1 MASRKIVFVAF
12 QDQPNLG
19 IGYMASVLLG
29 ERFDVEVLD
38 FRLGSREILER
49 IQKADPLLVGFSVI
63 FQYYT
68 PEYADLASYLRD
80 HSVTC
85 LLCAG
90 GHYPSLQ
97 YEEALDLMR
106 DVDCVVRFEGEDT
119 LTEIAHRL
127 SEGRDWRD
135 VRSIAYRADGRIVA
149 TPLRPLIA
157 DLDRLPFP
165 KRWNFDYQCLGIRVT
180 SLLASRGC
188 VRNCAFCSIRRFY
201 SIPPGG
207 GLRRTRSPGNVLD
220 EMLELYRD
228 HDVRIFLFQ
237 DDDFSMMSP
246 RDRDWVEGFLDRL
259 ARTEMAGSIM
269 WKISCRA
276 DEIEERLFRKLK
288 AAGMWLAY
296 LGIES
301 GNGEGLRVLNKQI
314 SVEQNRRA
322 IGLLKDLGV
331 RYDFGFMLFDPSS
344 TFATV
349 RENVRFLREICLDGS
364 ATASFGKTLPYAG
377 TDLERQMRREGRLSG
392 DVSTPNYRFS
402 EDRVEAW
409 FGYLCEVFC
418 PWVDGDQCLQAQLRW
433 SLFESEVLMRFHG
446 KIPGIRKYV
455 DVLAYLVH
463 WYNTI
468 FCNIVED
475 SAEIFEREGGYGS
488 DGLEALKAAAER
500 QRLWIEDQ
508 LASQRKAF
516 FTKTRIPLELIIGT
530 VDESR
535 TAG

>member
-1 MASRKIVFVAF
+1 MASRNIIFVAF

-38 FRLGSREILER
+38 FRLGSQEILER
-49 IQKADPLLVGFSVI
+49 VQKAEPLLVGFSVI

-68 PEYADLASYLRD
+68 PEYAELASYLRG
-80 HSVTC
+80 HGVTC
-85 LLCAG
+85 LICAG

-106 DVDCVVRFEGEDT
+106 DVDCIVRFEGEDT
-119 LTEIAHRL
+119 LAEIAQSL

-135 VRSIAYRADGRIVA
+135 IRSLAYRAGGQIVA

-165 KRWNFDYQCLGIRVT
+165 KRWNFDYQCLGIRAT

-188 VRNCAFCSIRRFY
+188 VRNCTFCSIRRFY

-207 GLRRTRSPGNVLD
+207 GLRRTRSPENVVE

-246 RDRDWVEGFLDRL
+246 RDRDWVGGFLQRL
-259 ARTEMAGSIM
+259 ARTEMADSIM

-276 DEIEERLFRKLK
+276 DEVEERLFGKLK
-288 AAGMWLAY
+288 AAGMWLVY

-301 GNGEGLRVLNKQI
+301 GNSEGLRVLNKQI

-322 IGLLKDLGV
+322 LGLLKGLGV

-344 TFATV
+344 TFETV

-377 TDLERQMRREGRLSG
+377 TDLERQMRQEGRLSG
-392 DVSTPNYRFS
+392 DVSFPNYSFP
-402 EDRVEAW
+402 DGRVEAW
-409 FGYLCEVFC
+409 FGYLCEVFY
-418 PWVDGDQCLQAQLRW
+418 PWVYGGQCLQAQLRW
-433 SLFESEVLMRFHG
+433 SLFESEVLGRFH
-446 KIPGIRKYV
+446 KEIPGIGGYV
-455 DVLAYLVH
+455 DMLTYLVR

-475 SAEIFEREGGYGS
+475 SAEIFELEVGHNA
-488 DGLEALKAAAER
+488 DGRQALKAAAER

-508 LASQRKAF
+508 LARQRRAF
-516 FTKTRIPLELIIGT
+516 FTKTRIPLELVTGKIE
-530 VDESR
+530 ESR
-535 TAG
+535 TPG

>member
-1 MASRKIVFVAF
+1 MASRNIIFVAF

-38 FRLGSREILER
+38 FRLGSQEILER
-49 IQKADPLLVGFSVI
+49 VQKAEPLLVGFSVI

-68 PEYADLASYLRD
+68 PEYAELASYLRG
-80 HSVTC
+80 HGVTC
-85 LLCAG
+85 LICAG

-106 DVDCVVRFEGEDT
+106 DVDCIVRFEGEDT
-119 LTEIAHRL
+119 LAEIAHRL

-135 VRSIAYRADGRIVA
+135 IRSLAYRAGGQIVA

-165 KRWNFDYQCLGIRVT
+165 KRWNFDYQCLGIRAT

-188 VRNCAFCSIRRFY
+188 VRNCTFCSIRRFY

-207 GLRRTRSPGNVLD
+207 GLRRTRSPENVVE

-246 RDRDWVEGFLDRL
+246 RDRDWVGGFLQRL
-259 ARTEMAGSIM
+259 ARTEMADSIM

-276 DEIEERLFRKLK
+276 DEVEERLFGKLK
-288 AAGMWLAY
+288 AAGMWLVY

-301 GNGEGLRVLNKQI
+301 GNSEGLRVLNKQI

-322 IGLLKDLGV
+322 LGLLKGLGV

-344 TFATV
+344 TFETV

-377 TDLERQMRREGRLSG
+377 TDLERQMRQEGRLSG
-392 DVSTPNYRFS
+392 DVSFPNYSFS
-402 EDRVEAW
+402 DGRVEAW
-409 FGYLCEVFC
+409 FGYLCEVFY
-418 PWVDGDQCLQAQLRW
+418 PWVYGGQCLQAQLRW
-433 SLFESEVLMRFHG
+433 SLFESEVLGRFH
-446 KIPGIRKYV
+446 KEIPGIGGYV
-455 DVLAYLVH
+455 DMLTYLVR

-475 SAEIFEREGGYGS
+475 SAEIFELEVGYNA
-488 DGLEALKAAAER
+488 DGRQALKAAAER

-508 LASQRKAF
+508 LARQRRAF
-516 FTKTRIPLELIIGT
+516 FTKTRIPLELVTGKIE
-530 VDESR
+530 ESR
-535 TAG
+535 TPG